1 MSRCKTCLFAL
12 ALIICA
18 TPSFAGTLASA
29 TSYLGIWNG
38 STPFTDGANLNGTV
52 EWAVFAPGTFPA
64 GFLGYTP
71 SPSNLVYAYQ
81 IFEVGSDPLS
91 LLNVG
96 VGGPAL
102 NIGTF
107 TGLGVSGQS
116 ALTTT
121 LISGSLASW
130 TFGGIAGPGTSVG
143 LAYESP
149 NVPANNLGVVQ
160 NGASVAAAVPLP
172 SPSLTPIPEPATLT
186 MALVGFLGFIGL
198 LLRRRVCR

>member
-1 MSRCKTCLFAL
+1 MSRCKTCLLAL
-12 ALIICA
+12 ALILGA
-18 TPSFAGTLASA
+18 TPSLAGTLASA
-29 TSYLGIWNG
+29 SSYLGSWNG
-38 STPFTDGANLNGTV
+38 STNFTDGANLNGSV

-71 SPSNLVYAYQ
+71 NPSNLVYTYQ
-81 IFEVGSDPLS
+81 IFEVGSAPLS

-96 VGGPAL
+96 MGGPAS

-107 TGLGVSGQS
+107 TGGGVTGQA

-130 TFGGIAGPGTSVG
+130 TFSGIIGPATSVG

-149 NVPANNLGVVQ
+149 NVPVNNIGVVQ
-160 NGASVAAAVPLP
+160 DGGNPAGVIFIPG
-172 SPSLTPIPEPATLT
+172 PSLTPIPEPATLT
-186 MALVGFLGFIGL
+186 LALVGFLGFVGF